1 MVLEVGGLGFK
12 ISTDSRTLRGISK
25 TSGEIKLFC
34 YVYIRE
40 DQLELYGFRGEE
52 ILRLF
57 EMLITVAGIGPKT
70 ALGILE
76 VDTVPNIMAA
86 IIERRAELLTRTS
99 GIGRKTAER
108 IILEL
113 HSKIKLP
120 KAGALTKKMDID
132 REVEEALTGLGY
144 NRGEVR
150 KALEVV
156 PESEKTLEE
165 RLKFALK
172 TLSRAK

>member
-1 MVLEVGGLGFK
+1 MVAYALTYYKVPEV
-12 ISTDSRTLRGISK
+12 
-25 TSGEIKLFC
+25 
-34 YVYIRE
+34 
-40 DQLELYGFRGEE
+40 
-52 ILRLF
+52 
-57 EMLITVAGIGPKT
+57 
-70 ALGILE
+70 
-76 VDTVPNIMAA
+76 
-86 IIERRAELLTRTS
+86 
-99 GIGRKTAER
+99 
-108 IILEL
+108 
-113 HSKIKLP
+113 KLP